1 MSRGLGDVYKRQ
13 EYPYE
18 QSRSEER
25 GTYEN
30 ERHNRTAKV
39 ILLAAI
45 ILIGAPIVI
54 PLVIAI
60 IGVIF
65 GVVIGIVAAVAGIG
79 MGTIAILISGIFTA
93 GVGIV
98 HMFTAVGEGLLV
110 SGIGLLLTAVG
121 LLGSMAVLWVILKVV
136 PFLFQGAVNIC
147 RKILQRGVRR

>member
-1 MSRGLGDVYKRQ
+1 M
-13 EYPYE
+13 
-18 QSRSEER
+18 
-25 GTYEN
+25 
-30 ERHNRTAKV
+30 

-98 HMFTAVGEGLLV
+98 HMFTAVGERIASKLESDFCLPRSDCLDRWRFCG
-110 SGIGLLLTAVG
+110 
-121 LLGSMAVLWVILKVV
+121 
-136 PFLFQGAVNIC
+136 
-147 RKILQRGVRR
+147 

>member
-1 MSRGLGDVYKRQ
+1 M
-13 EYPYE
+13 
-18 QSRSEER
+18 
-25 GTYEN
+25 
-30 ERHNRTAKV
+30 
-39 ILLAAI
+39 ILLSAI

-110 SGIGLLLTAVG
+110 SGIGLCLPRSDCLDRWRFCVI
-121 LLGSMAVLWVILKVV
+121 ILKVV